1 METINI
7 LPALL
12 GIDVAKDTLAVA
24 LLGPKTPRKT
34 SLPNSP
40 AGFARASA

>member
-1 METINI
+1 M
-7 LPALL
+7 PAFL

-34 SLPNSP
+34 SVPNTTT
-40 AGFARASA
+40 GYARRVQ